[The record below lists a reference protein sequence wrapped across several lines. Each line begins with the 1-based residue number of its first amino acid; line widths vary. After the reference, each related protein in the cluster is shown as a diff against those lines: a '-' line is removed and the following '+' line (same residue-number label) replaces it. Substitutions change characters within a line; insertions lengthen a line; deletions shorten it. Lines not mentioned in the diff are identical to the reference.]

1 MVLDMTSNIDGKRSN
16 IFKNNK
22 YKILFIILLII
33 LFSFLFQLTTNHKQN
48 LSSKESWL
56 VFDFQDSNLI
66 IRFEY
71 LIENRCSIKEVRY
84 GINDSQPNNILV
96 LPMCNG
102 QVKDIE
108 KFRIIPPSTQKV
120 SIKLILNDGTSS
132 GIREYFVN

>member
-1 MVLDMTSNIDGKRSN
+1 MMLNIDGKISK
-16 IFKNNK
+16 IFKSNK

-33 LFSFLFQLTTNHKQN
+33 LFSFLFQLTSNYKQD

-84 GINDSQPNNILV
+84 GINEAQPNNILV
-96 LPMCNG
+96 LPMCDR

-108 KFRIIPPSTQKV
+108 RFRIIPPSTKKV
-120 SIKLILNDGTSS
+120 SIKIILKDGTSS

>member
-1 MVLDMTSNIDGKRSN
+1 MVLDMMLNIDGKISK
-16 IFKNNK
+16 IFKSNK

-33 LFSFLFQLTTNHKQN
+33 LFSFLFQLTSNYKQD

-84 GINDSQPNNILV
+84 GINEAQPNNILV
-96 LPMCNG
+96 LPMCDR

-108 KFRIIPPSTQKV
+108 RFRIIPPSTKKV
-120 SIKLILNDGTSS
+120 SIKIILKDGTSS

>member
-1 MVLDMTSNIDGKRSN
+1 MTLNIDGKRSK

-33 LFSFLFQLTTNHKQN
+33 LFSFLFQLTSNYKQD
-48 LSSKESWL
+48 LSGKESWL
-56 VFDFQDSNLI
+56 VFDSQDSNLI

-84 GINDSQPNNILV
+84 GINEAQPNNILV
-96 LPMCNG
+96 LPICDR

-108 KFRIIPPSTQKV
+108 RFRIIPPSTKKV
-120 SIKLILNDGTSS
+120 SIKIILNDGTSS

>member
-1 MVLDMTSNIDGKRSN
+1 MTLNTDGKRSK

-33 LFSFLFQLTTNHKQN
+33 LFSFLFQLKNNYKQD

-84 GINDSQPNNILV
+84 GINEAQPNNILV
-96 LPMCNG
+96 LPMCDRHV
-102 QVKDIE
+102 QDIE
-108 KFRIIPPSTQKV
+108 RFRIIPPSTKKV
-120 SIKLILNDGTSS
+120 SIKIILNDGTSS

>member
-48 LSSKESWL
+48 LSSKEAWL